1 MSYRYL
7 LAALWLVAPLGLW
20 AQVRVELSFD
30 QETYL
35 PEEPMNA
42 IVLIYNNSGQNLR
55 LGRDHQWLSF
65 GIESVDGRI
74 VKQMKPA
81 DVVGE
86 FNNAITTLQGADAQ
100 AVLDQVQSQLEAA
113 HQASQG

>member
-1 MSYRYL
+1 MAGADYAVSP
-7 LAALWLVAPLGLW
+7 VA
-20 AQVRVELSFD
+20 F
-30 QETYL
+30 
-35 PEEPMNA
+35 
-42 IVLIYNNSGQNLR
+42 SGA
-55 LGRDHQWLSF
+55 
-65 GIESVDGRI
+65 
-74 VKQMKPA
+74 A